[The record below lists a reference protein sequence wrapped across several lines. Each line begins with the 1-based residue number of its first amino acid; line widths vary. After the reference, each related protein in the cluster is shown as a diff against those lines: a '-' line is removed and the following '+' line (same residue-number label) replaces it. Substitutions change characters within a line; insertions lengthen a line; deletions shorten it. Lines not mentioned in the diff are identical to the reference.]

1 MIDIVI
7 FLVFSIVLLM
17 FMAYPA
23 IKIVEFL
30 SKTYN
35 FSDKQE
41 NFLVVFITILLSL
54 LVGAFLKYF

>member
-30 SKTYN
+30 SKKYN

-41 NFLVVFITILLSL
+41 NFLVVFITIVLSL